1 MWRMPKKIL
10 LVDDDPKIL
19 TIEKTMLTQAGYEVD
34 TALDGASALEK
45 LKAIQFDGI
54 ILDILMPYMDG
65 YQVAKEVKKLE
76 AYRSTP
82 IIMVTAA
89 QERDALNRGFEA
101 GAVIFMSKPFTA
113 TRLLTVLGT
122 VVK

>member
-1 MWRMPKKIL
+1 MPKKIL

-19 TIEKTMLTQAGYEVD
+19 TIEKTILTQGGYTVD

-45 LKAIQFDGI
+45 LKASQFDGI
-54 ILDILMPYMDG
+54 ILDVLMPYMDG
-65 YQVAKEVKKLE
+65 YEVAKEVKKLE
-76 AYRSTP
+76 SYKETP

-89 QERDALNRGFEA
+89 QERDALKHGFES

-113 TRLLTVLGT
+113 TRLLAVLST
-122 VVK
+122 VVR